1 MASVRWSADF
11 IRLRGGPVR
20 LDNLALVPAS
30 LLPHKARYQRIANQL
45 PPGAVLVVLPTEA
58 GPERDALQTTAARF
72 LAKGHPVT
80 TIEAEEVLGRSRR
93 TGAPASSPASQASTT
108 PASSEPPS
116 IASPSSSTPTWMP
129 GEVPAFSQELRLVQL
144 DTSQEPARFWVLQ
157 WYPTLFGGVALV
169 QLQGRIGRP
178 AHGRVVLHT
187 DKPQLDAT
195 VTQLVRR
202 RLRQGYQ
209 LIDWV

>member
-1 MASVRWSADF
+1 MAGVRWSADF
-11 IRLRGGPVR
+11 LRLRGGPVR

-58 GPERDALQTTAARF
+58 GPERDALQTAAERV

-80 TIEAEEVLGRSRR
+80 TIEADAVLGRPRRSR
-93 TGAPASSPASQASTT
+93 ASSLPPASPESPP
-108 PASSEPPS
+108 PAPSEPPP
-116 IASPSSSTPTWMP
+116 IPSPSLMPMLAP
-129 GEVPAFSQELRLVQL
+129 GEVPAFTQELRLVQL
-144 DTSQEPARFWVLQ
+144 DASKEPARFWVLQ

-178 AHGRVVLHT
+178 AYGRVLLYA

-195 VTQLVRR
+195 LQQLVRR
-202 RLRQGYQ
+202 RLHQGYQ
-209 LIDWV
+209 LVDWV